1 MDVKKDQKVVVLAT
15 GGTIAGVAEDVS
27 KPNNYVSG
35 QLGVNQFGHFRLK
48 CLFVKF
54 ASLCPFDVRHK
65 GDAVLSGPK
74 VAVRA
79 VLEIDV
85 GEVTHADTP

>member
-35 QLGVNQFGHFRLK
+35 QLGVNQ
-48 CLFVKF
+48 
-54 ASLCPFDVRHK
+54 
-65 GDAVLSGPK
+65 
-74 VAVRA
+74 
-79 VLEIDV
+79 
-85 GEVTHADTP
+85 